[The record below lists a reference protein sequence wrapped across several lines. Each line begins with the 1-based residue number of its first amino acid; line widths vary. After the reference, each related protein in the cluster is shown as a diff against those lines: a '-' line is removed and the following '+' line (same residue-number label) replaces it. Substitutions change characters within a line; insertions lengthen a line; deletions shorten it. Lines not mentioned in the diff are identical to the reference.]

1 MVIAVISVCYHQHK
15 ISVVFVLLEE
25 VSRPII
31 KRVKMVGI
39 VGRTWVSQLY
49 LKTVIVWPMKMSRTL
64 QKLSIRKKSIGL
76 ETERRK
82 LLKNV
87 LGSIITL

>member
-1 MVIAVISVCYHQHK
+1 MVIAVISVCYHHHK

-39 VGRTWVSQLY
+39 VGHTWVSQLY
-49 LKTVIVWPMKMSRTL
+49 LKTVIIWPMKVPRTL

-76 ETERRK
+76 ETKPRK
-82 LLKNV
+82 LLKNI
-87 LGSIITL
+87 LGSTITL